1 MVKFAASLMCAN
13 YLNIEEDIKK
23 LDKAK
28 IDYFHIDIMD
38 GHYVPNLAMNLN
50 MIEQLKEITN
60 TPIDIHLMVDNPEYY
75 IKKLANLKVK
85 YVSFHFSVSNYPLRL
100 INSFKEE
107 GIKIGI
113 AINPVENLDSIK
125 YLLPELDYINIMSVE
140 PGFYGQ
146 KFIESVFDKIAIF
159 KKLIDKQN
167 LCIPIEVD
175 GNINKENAKL
185 CIQKGAEILVLGSSS
200 IFRRGQDLYK
210 TCCAFKDCI
219 NNQRIVSKKVS
230 K

>member
-1 MVKFAASLMCAN
+1 MVKFSASLMCAN
-13 YLNIEEDIKK
+13 YLNIEEDVKK

-50 MIEQLKEITN
+50 MIEKLKEITN
-60 TPIDIHLMVDNPEYY
+60 TPMDVHLMVDNPKEY
-75 IKKLANLKVK
+75 IKNLANLKVE
-85 YVSFHFSVSNYPLRL
+85 YVSFHFSVFDYPFRL
-100 INSFKEE
+100 IDSFKEE
-107 GIKIGI
+107 GIKTGI

-140 PGFYGQ
+140 PGFFGQ
-146 KFIESVFDKIAIF
+146 KFIKSVLEKIVIL
-159 KKLIDKQN
+159 KKTINRKN

-175 GNINKENAKL
+175 GNINEENAKL

-200 IFRRGQDLYK
+200 IFKREQDLYE
-210 TCCAFKDCI
+210 TCCTFKNCI
-219 NNQRIVSKKVS
+219 NN
-230 K
+230 

>member
-60 TPIDIHLMVDNPEYY
+60 TPMDVHLMVDNPEEY
-75 IKKLANLKVK
+75 IKNLANLKVE
-85 YVSFHFSVSNYPLRL
+85 YASFHFSVSDYPLRL
-100 INSFKEE
+100 VDSFKEE

-125 YLLPELDYINIMSVE
+125 YLLPELDYINIMSVK
-140 PGFYGQ
+140 PGFFGQ
-146 KFIESVFDKIAIF
+146 KFIKSVLEKIVIL
-159 KKLIDKQN
+159 KKMINKKK

-175 GNINKENAKL
+175 GNINEENAKL

-200 IFRRGQDLYK
+200 IFKKGQNLYRI
-210 TCCAFKDCI
+210 CCAFKDCI
-219 NNQRIVSKKVS
+219 NNQKIVSKKAS

>member
-13 YLNIEEDIKK
+13 YLNIAEDIRK

-50 MIEQLKEITN
+50 MIEKLKEITN
-60 TPIDIHLMVDNPEYY
+60 TPMDVHLMVDNPEEY
-75 IKKLANLKVK
+75 IKKLANLKVE
-85 YVSFHFSVSNYPLRL
+85 YVSFHFSVSDYPFRL
-100 INSFKEE
+100 IDSFKEE

-113 AINPVENLDSIK
+113 AINPIEDLNSIK
-125 YLLPELDYINIMSVE
+125 YLLPELDYVNIMSVE
-140 PGFYGQ
+140 PGFYSQ
-146 KFIESVFDKIAIF
+146 KFIKSVLEKIVIL
-159 KKLIDKQN
+159 KKTIDKKK

-175 GNINKENAKL
+175 GNINEENAKL

-200 IFRRGQDLYK
+200 IFRRGQDLYR
-210 TCCAFKDCI
+210 TCCAFKGCI
-219 NNQRIVSKKVS
+219 NNQRIVSKKAS

>member
-13 YLNIEEDIKK
+13 YLHIEEDIKK

-60 TPIDIHLMVDNPEYY
+60 TPMDIHLMVDTPEYY
-75 IKKLANLKVK
+75 IKKLANLKVE

-100 INSFKEE
+100 IDSFKEE

-140 PGFYGQ
+140 PGFFGQ
-146 KFIESVFDKIAIF
+146 KFTKSVLEKIVIL
-159 KKLIDKQN
+159 KKMIM
-167 LCIPIEVD
+167 
-175 GNINKENAKL
+175 
-185 CIQKGAEILVLGSSS
+185 
-200 IFRRGQDLYK
+200 DL
-210 TCCAFKDCI
+210 TFLEM
-219 NNQRIVSKKVS
+219 NRI
-230 K
+230 

>member
-13 YLNIEEDIKK
+13 YLHIEEDIKK

-60 TPIDIHLMVDNPEYY
+60 TPMDIHLMVDNPEYY
-75 IKKLANLKVK
+75 IKKLANLKVE

-100 INSFKEE
+100 IDSFKEE

-140 PGFYGQ
+140 PGFFGQ
-146 KFIESVFDKIAIF
+146 KFTESVLEKIVILKKAIN
-159 KKLIDKQN
+159 KKK

-175 GNINKENAKL
+175 GNINQENAKL

-200 IFRRGQDLYK
+200 IFKRGQDLYE
-210 TCCAFKDCI
+210 TCCAFKKYIDKYDI
-219 NNQRIVSKKVS
+219 K
-230 K
+230 

>member
-1 MVKFAASLMCAN
+1 MVKYSASLMCAN
-13 YLNIEEDIKK
+13 YLNIEEDVKK

-50 MIEQLKEITN
+50 MIEKLKEITN
-60 TPIDIHLMVDNPEYY
+60 TPVDVHLMVDNPKEY
-75 IKKLANLKVK
+75 IKNLANLKAE
-85 YVSFHFSVSNYPLRL
+85 YVSFHFSVSDYPLRL
-100 INSFKEE
+100 IDSFKEE
-107 GIKIGI
+107 EIKIGI

-140 PGFYGQ
+140 PGFFGQ
-146 KFIESVFDKIAIF
+146 KFIKSVLEKIVIL
-159 KKLIDKQN
+159 KKTINKKK

-175 GNINKENAKL
+175 GNINEENAKL

-200 IFRRGQDLYK
+200 IFKRGQDLYE
-210 TCCAFKDCI
+210 TCCTFKNYI
-219 NNQRIVSKKVS
+219 NESTLKSQL
-230 K
+230 

>member
-1 MVKFAASLMCAN
+1 MVKFSASLMCAN
-13 YLNIEEDIKK
+13 YLNIEEDVKK

-50 MIEQLKEITN
+50 MIEKLKEITN
-60 TPIDIHLMVDNPEYY
+60 TPMDVHLMVDNPKEY
-75 IKKLANLKVK
+75 IKNLANLKVE
-85 YVSFHFSVSNYPLRL
+85 YVSFHFSVFDYPFRL
-100 INSFKEE
+100 IDSFKEE

-140 PGFYGQ
+140 PGFFGQ
-146 KFIESVFDKIAIF
+146 KFIKSVLEKIVIL
-159 KKLIDKQN
+159 KKTINKKN

-200 IFRRGQDLYK
+200 IFKRGQDLYE
-210 TCCAFKDCI
+210 TCCTFKNYI
-219 NNQRIVSKKVS
+219 NN
-230 K
+230 

>member
-1 MVKFAASLMCAN
+1 MVKISASLMCAN
-13 YLNIEEDIKK
+13 YLNIKEDIKK

-50 MIEQLKEITN
+50 MIEKLKGITN
-60 TPIDIHLMVDNPEYY
+60 TPMDVHLMVDNPEEY
-75 IKKLANLKVK
+75 IKKLANLKVE
-85 YVSFHFSVSNYPLRL
+85 YVSFHFSVSNYPFRL

-113 AINPVENLDSIK
+113 AINPIENLNSIK

-146 KFIESVFDKIAIF
+146 KFIKSVLEKITIL
-159 KKLIDKQN
+159 KKTIDRKN
-167 LCIPIEVD
+167 LCVPIEVD
-175 GNINKENAKL
+175 GNINEKNAKL
-185 CIQKGAEILVLGSSS
+185 CIQKGAELLVLGSSS
-200 IFRRGQDLYK
+200 IFKKGQDLYEA
-210 TCCAFKDCI
+210 CCTFKKYVNTI
-219 NNQRIVSKKVS
+219 
-230 K
+230 

>member
-60 TPIDIHLMVDNPEYY
+60 TPMDIHLMVDNPEYY
-75 IKKLANLKVK
+75 IKKLANLKVE
-85 YVSFHFSVSNYPLRL
+85 YVSFHFSVSDYPFRL
-100 INSFKEE
+100 IDSFKEE

-113 AINPVENLDSIK
+113 AINPIEDLNSIK
-125 YLLPELDYINIMSVE
+125 YLLPELDYVNIMSVE

-146 KFIESVFDKIAIF
+146 KFIKSVLEKIVIL
-159 KKLIDKQN
+159 KKTIDKKK

-175 GNINKENAKL
+175 GNINQDNARL

-200 IFRRGQDLYK
+200 IFRRGQDLYR
-210 TCCAFKDCI
+210 TCCAFKNYI
-219 NNQRIVSKKVS
+219 NNKQLLF
-230 K
+230 

>member
-13 YLNIEEDIKK
+13 YLNIEEDVKK

-50 MIEQLKEITN
+50 MIEKLKEITN
-60 TPIDIHLMVDNPEYY
+60 TPMDVHLMVDNPKEY
-75 IKKLANLKVK
+75 IKNLANLKVE
-85 YVSFHFSVSNYPLRL
+85 YVSFHFSVFDYPFRL
-100 INSFKEE
+100 IDSFKEE

-140 PGFYGQ
+140 PGFFGQ
-146 KFIESVFDKIAIF
+146 KFIKSVLEKIVIL
-159 KKLIDKQN
+159 KKTINKKK

-175 GNINKENAKL
+175 GNINEENAKL

-200 IFRRGQDLYK
+200 IFKRGQDLYE
-210 TCCAFKDCI
+210 TCCTFKNYI
-219 NNQRIVSKKVS
+219 NN
-230 K
+230 